1 MSAGA
6 LSRIPRRY
14 RRPEALT
21 AALVVGA
28 LVVTELIVVADLV
41 DPLLLRRPSVVFAEL
56 VALIARPELQRDVL
70 MTSQRVALT
79 FLISVV
85 LGSVASVLLW
95 QYELL
100 RRAYLPLLGAIF
112 GTPIVLLYL
121 VFVVLFGRGTAAIVA
136 ISVPLGVIPIIINAT
151 DALASVEEV
160 YVDIARSFNAD
171 FRQTLTKVI
180 IPDAAPDIFAGIRI
194 GFSYIVTS
202 VTAVEFLLV
211 VDVGLGGHIANTYFR
226 FNTTGMLIGITF
238 VVVIVIVA
246 IFLLRQL
253 EAVIQR

>member
-1 MSAGA
+1 MTGRA
-6 LSRIPRRY
+6 LSWVPARY
-14 RRPEALT
+14 RRPELLT
-21 AALVVGA
+21 GLLVLGA
-28 LVVTELIVVADLV
+28 LGFAELIVLMGLV
-41 DPLLLRRPSVVFAEL
+41 DPLLLRRPTTVFAEL
-56 VALIARPELQRDVL
+56 LTLILTPDLQVDVL
-70 MTSQRVALT
+70 VTAQRVAIT
-79 FLISVV
+79 FVICVV
-85 LGSVASVLLW
+85 FGSIISVLLW
-95 QYELL
+95 QYDLL

-136 ISVPLGVIPIIINAT
+136 ISVPIGTIPIIINAT
-151 DALASVEEV
+151 DALASVEDV
-160 YVDIARSFNAD
+160 YLDIARSFNAD

-194 GFSYIVTS
+194 GFSYMVTS
-202 VTAVEFLLV
+202 VTAIEFLLV

-226 FNTTGMLIGITF
+226 FDTTGMLVGITF
-238 VVVIVIVA
+238 VVILVIVA

>member
-1 MSAGA
+1 MSVRA
-6 LSRIPRRY
+6 LHRIPPRY

-21 AALVVGA
+21 GVLVVGA
-28 LVVTELIVVADLV
+28 LAITELVVAAGLI
-41 DPLLLRRPSVVFAEL
+41 DPLLLRRPSVVFLEL
-56 VALIARPELQRDVL
+56 VGLIGQPDLQADVWK
-70 MTSQRVALT
+70 TSQRVAIT
-79 FLISVV
+79 FLFSIVF
-85 LGSVASVLLW
+85 GSIISVLLW

-121 VFVVLFGRGTAAIVA
+121 VFVVIFGRGTAAIVA
-136 ISVPLGVIPIIINAT
+136 ISIPIGMIPMIINAT

-160 YVDIARSFNAD
+160 YIDIARSFNAD
-171 FRQTLTKVI
+171 FWQTLTKVI

-202 VTAVEFLLV
+202 VTAIEFLLV

-226 FNTTGMLIGITF
+226 FDTTGMLVGITF

-246 IFLLRQL
+246 IFFIRQL
-253 EAVIQR
+253 EAVIKR

>member
-1 MSAGA
+1 MTARA
-6 LSRIPRRY
+6 LSWVPARY
-14 RRPEALT
+14 RRPELLT
-21 AALVVGA
+21 GLLVLAALGFA
-28 LVVTELIVVADLV
+28 EAIVLMDLV
-41 DPLLLRRPSVVFAEL
+41 DPLLLRRPSAVFAEL
-56 VALIARPELQRDVL
+56 LTLILTPDLQADVL
-70 MTSQRVALT
+70 VTAQRVGIT
-79 FLISVV
+79 FVICVV
-85 LGSVASVLLW
+85 LGSVISVLLW
-95 QYELL
+95 QYDLL
-100 RRAYLPLLGAIF
+100 RRAYLPLLGAVF

-136 ISVPLGVIPIIINAT
+136 ISVPIGTIPIIINAT

-160 YVDIARSFNAD
+160 YLDIARSFNAD

-194 GFSYIVTS
+194 GFSYMVTS
-202 VTAVEFLLV
+202 VTAIEFLLV

-226 FNTTGMLIGITF
+226 FDTTGMLVGITF
-238 VVVIVIVA
+238 VVILVIVA

>member
-1 MSAGA
+1 MSVRA
-6 LSRIPRRY
+6 LQRIPPRY
-14 RRPEALT
+14 RRPETLT
-21 AALVVGA
+21 ALIVVGA
-28 LVVTELIVVADLV
+28 LAFAELIVIADLV
-41 DPLLLRRPSVVFAEL
+41 DPLLLRRPSVVFLEL
-56 VALIARPELQRDVL
+56 VALIAQPDLQADVL
-70 MTSQRVALT
+70 MTSQRVAIT
-79 FLISVV
+79 FLICVA
-85 LGSVASVLLW
+85 LGSVISVLLW

-136 ISVPLGVIPIIINAT
+136 ISIPIGVIPMVINAT

-202 VTAVEFLLV
+202 VTAIEFLLV
-211 VDVGLGGHIANTYFR
+211 VDLGLGGHIANTYFR
-226 FNTTGMLIGITF
+226 FDTTGMLVGITF